1 MLAEPFPHI
10 IFSESREMWDKD
22 HLGGRMLLAENHHAM
37 QTVQFPIHGGGGRFL
52 F

>member
-10 IFSESREMWDKD
+10 ILSESREMRDKD
-22 HLGGRMLLAENHHAM
+22 DLGGRMPLAQNHYAM
-37 QTVQFPIHGGGGRFL
+37 QTVQFPIHSAGNRPF